1 MNGNM
6 KKYVKMQLKD
16 KDFHRDFVNMCLGI
30 VIIVLGIIQFMMDL
44 ETTIYYGLIFLLGT
58 VMTTAN
64 VVKFHK
70 DNKVLSTMFLFLTI
84 ILMAAAVLSAM
95 LAM

>member
-1 MNGNM
+1 
-6 KKYVKMQLKD
+6 
-16 KDFHRDFVNMCLGI
+16 MCLGI

>member
-58 VMTTAN
+58 VMTT
-64 VVKFHK
+64 
-70 DNKVLSTMFLFLTI
+70 VLSTMFLFLTI

>member
-1 MNGNM
+1 MNGYM
-6 KKYVKMQLKD
+6 KKYVKMQLRD
-16 KDFHRDFVNMCLGI
+16 KEFHRDFINMCLGV
-30 VIIVLGIIQFMMDL
+30 VIIVLGIIQFMMNL

-70 DNKVLSTMFLFLTI
+70 ENKVLSTIFLFLTV
-84 ILMAAAVLSAM
+84 ILMAAAVLSVI

>member
-1 MNGNM
+1 
-6 KKYVKMQLKD
+6 
-16 KDFHRDFVNMCLGI
+16 
-30 VIIVLGIIQFMMDL
+30 MMDL

>member
-95 LAM
+95 LAI

>member
-70 DNKVLSTMFLFLTI
+70 ENKVLSTIFLFLTV
-84 ILMAAAVLSAM
+84 ILMAAAVLSVI

>member
-64 VVKFHK
+64 VVKFHR

>member
-1 MNGNM
+1 MNGYM

-16 KDFHRDFVNMCLGI
+16 REFHRDFVNMCLGV
-30 VIIVLGIIQFMMDL
+30 VIIVLGILQFMMDI

-58 VMTTAN
+58 IMTTAN

-70 DNKVLSTMFLFLTI
+70 DNKVLSTMFLFLTVV
-84 ILMAAAVLSAM
+84 LMAAAVLSAI
-95 LAM
+95 LAV

>member
-58 VMTTAN
+58 VMTTATGG
-64 VVKFHK
+64 KFHK

>member
-95 LAM
+95 LEK